1 MKLLTNI
8 FLAALFTFAF
18 TSAFAQ
24 DYDFDI
30 PEEEEAKIE
39 FNGNLDAKWGLL
51 ETRKSSPFYGLQFY
65 DIAEKDDYLSQYRL
79 DFYLDGVYR
88 HKQVGFFMKTFYQYA
103 REAPLSPS
111 FFELYGSLNLSPRWS
126 MSIGKRRFNWG
137 KGYAFNPVGYVNA
150 EKDPENPD
158 LALAGK
164 TSVYISYNRSFTS
177 NLLQNFSVGAILLP
191 PEAEI
196 NEKFASADK
205 IGAAFKLYFLLKNID
220 IDIMAAFKKNEPQRL
235 GVDFSTNMR
244 ENLEIHAEFSYAQ
257 DEIKYFIADDLISQ
271 QEMDGGS
278 YLLGLRYLNRFNTT
292 LVAEYYHNNSGLS
305 KNEFS
310 SYVNYLYSSL
320 ESNIPELLNSAKSV
334 MSTTLRSKTLMHD
347 YLYVKLSQPEPF
359 SLLYTSISM
368 FAIYNIGDKSFL
380 FSPQLSYKPY
390 TNFEVLLWPFL
401 FYGGN
406 DTEYGSK
413 QFERKIEIWMRFYF

>member
-1 MKLLTNI
+1 M
-8 FLAALFTFAF
+8 AALFTFAF

-205 IGAAFKLYFLLKNID
+205 IGAAFKIYFLLKNID
-220 IDIMAAFKKNEPQRL
+220 IDIMAAFKKNEPQRV

-310 SYVNYLYSSL
+310 SYVNYLHSSL
-320 ESNIPELLNSAKSV
+320 ESNIPEQLNSAKSV